1 MQTAS
6 TCNLNPWSSYEY
18 RTLTASGADQLRLEG
33 RTDLNLEKPRIL
45 SKKAK
50 LTQRIRYTIAV
61 PLRMLHVVLWINQK
75 VVDHLNRFRMLDVDM
90 LLLTHRLH
98 KVLMDNLSDL
108 APCVAIV
115 HN

>member
-1 MQTAS
+1 MA
-6 TCNLNPWSSYEY
+6 NN
-18 RTLTASGADQLRLEG
+18 LRLEG
-33 RTDLNLEKPRIL
+33 ETDFKVGKSWIL
-45 SKKAK
+45 RKKAK
-50 LTQRIRYTIAV
+50 LTQCIRYAIAV
-61 PLRMLHVVLWINQK
+61 PLGMLHMVLWVNQE

-90 LLLTHRLH
+90 LLLAHRLH